1 MFTSETEIPI
11 TTIKT
16 GKVLCNDELYPLP
29 TPPNSNCT
37 VTKLLTFL
45 VSFASV
51 CFEFVRSVLEQ
62 QTLNALLTV
71 CKESVLF

>member
-16 GKVLCNDELYPLP
+16 GKVLCNDELHPLP
-29 TPPNSNCT
+29 TPPNPT
-37 VTKLLTFL
+37 VLLPNYYTFL
-45 VSFASV
+45 VCFASV
-51 CFEFVRSVLEQ
+51 YFEFVRSVLEQ

>member
-16 GKVLCNDELYPLP
+16 GKVLCNDELHPLP
-29 TPPNSNCT
+29 TPPNPT
-37 VTKLLTFL
+37 VLLPNYYTFL

-51 CFEFVRSVLEQ
+51 YFEFVRSVLEQ
-62 QTLNALLTV
+62 QALNALLTV

>member
-37 VTKLLTFL
+37 KLLTFL

-51 CFEFVRSVLEQ
+51 YFEFVRSVLEQ

>member
-1 MFTSETEIPI
+1 MSYTPSLLPQTP
-11 TTIKT
+11 T
-16 GKVLCNDELYPLP
+16 VLLP
-29 TPPNSNCT
+29 NYY
-37 VTKLLTFL
+37 TFL

-51 CFEFVRSVLEQ
+51 YFEFVRSVLEQ

>member
-29 TPPNSNCT
+29 TPPNPT
-37 VTKLLTFL
+37 VLLPNYYTCL

-51 CFEFVRSVLEQ
+51 YFEFVRSVLEQ
-62 QTLNALLTV
+62 QALNALLTV

>member
-29 TPPNSNCT
+29 PPPTPTVLIPNYNMI
-37 VTKLLTFL
+37 L
-45 VSFASV
+45 VYFASV
-51 CFEFVRSVLEQ
+51 YFEFVPSVLEQ
-62 QTLNALLTV
+62 QTLNALMTV

>member
-16 GKVLCNDELYPLP
+16 GKVLCNDELNPSLLP
-29 TPPNSNCT
+29 QTPT
-37 VTKLLTFL
+37 VLLTNYYTFL

-51 CFEFVRSVLEQ
+51 YFEFVRSVLEQ
-62 QTLNALLTV
+62 QTLNVLLTV